1 MKIPLFF
8 FLISV
13 KLVEMKMKIIHKN
26 IIYVLFF
33 VLQFWTSQ
41 SEPLRRALITG
52 VSKGIGHALAKNLL
66 KRGIHVL
73 GISRSA
79 ASAIPDLVSYPSF
92 SYISLDLTK
101 DSDLLALKKHI
112 TDNNY
117 TIDFLVLN
125 AAMIPEPCTLEK
137 TPLED
142 MEKALSLNLLVP
154 MKMSNILSS
163 LYSDTSRILII
174 TSRVANEAIAQVGPY
189 CISKAGLNMFTRIL
203 KKELSE
209 RTIAVASAIPG
220 EVDTSMQEVLR
231 NASDFSLKDDF
242 VQNYKNEKLIAPEV
256 CAQFLSWLLCDIAF
270 DDFKSKEEPWNIYDV
285 TRHKQWLNGSLPE
298 CPW

>member
-1 MKIPLFF
+1 
-8 FLISV
+8 
-13 KLVEMKMKIIHKN
+13 MKIINKN
-26 IIYVLFF
+26 TIYVLFF

-41 SEPLRRALITG
+41 SESLRRALITG

-66 KRGIHVL
+66 DRGIHVL

-79 ASAIPDLVSYPSF
+79 TSAIPDLLSYPNF

-101 DSDLLALKKHI
+101 DSDLLVLKKHI

-117 TIDFLVLN
+117 TIDFLVQN
-125 AAMIPEPCTLEK
+125 AAIMTEPCILEK

-163 LYSDTSRILII
+163 FYCDNSRILII
-174 TSRVANEAIAQVGPY
+174 TSRVADEAIPQVGPY

-203 KKELSE
+203 QKELSE
-209 RTIAVASAIPG
+209 RNIGIADVIPG

-242 VQNYKNEKLIAPEV
+242 FQNYKNEKLITPEV

-285 TRHKQWLNGSLPE
+285 TYHKQWLKGNLPK